1 MKRTD
6 FRTGASLALLFSLA
20 SLAAAQ
26 DTQASASGSTKAAG
40 GDARIEVGLA
50 FAQVLG
56 TSTFSATL
64 KQREY
69 AEDGSFTGSYKVKAA
84 PGAGVDVQYNLT
96 PRFGVRAGFQTFS
109 RKSDATFEAQI
120 PHPFY
125 FNQQRKVSGA
135 QSGLGFSESA
145 ITLTG
150 VYRGGSGKW
159 KVNVE
164 AGAAF
169 FTVNATVADRVNF
182 GDVYPYDTATFSG
195 VASSKRKVSPI
206 GVAAGIE
213 VGRQLSD
220 AVTVIA
226 GGRFTGGSGD
236 LDIAGAKV
244 SVKAGGAQAR
254 VGLRFTLTRRK

>member
-20 SLAAAQ
+20 SLATAQ
-26 DTQASASGSTKAAG
+26 DTQVSASGTPKSPA

-50 FAQVLG
+50 FADVLA
-56 TSTFSATL
+56 TSTFSAAL

-84 PGAGVDVQYNLT
+84 PGVGFDVQYNVS
-96 PRFGVRAGFQTFS
+96 PKFGVRAGFQSFS

-120 PHPFY
+120 PHPFF
-125 FNQQRKVSGA
+125 FNQQRKVSGS

-145 ITLTG
+145 MTLTG

-164 AGAAF
+164 AGVAY

-195 VASSKRKVSPI
+195 VASSKHKVSPI
-206 GVAAGIE
+206 GFAAGLEI
-213 VGRQLSD
+213 GRQLSD
-220 AVTVIA
+220 AVAVVA
-226 GGRFTGGSGD
+226 GGRFTGGSGEID
-236 LDIAGAKV
+236 VSGTKV

-254 VGLRFTLTRRK
+254 IGLRLTLARKK

>member
-20 SLAAAQ
+20 SLAAAK
-26 DTQASASGSTKAAG
+26 DTQVKASGSAKVAG
-40 GDARIEVGLA
+40 GDARLEVGLA
-50 FAQVLG
+50 FAEVLG

-84 PGAGVDVQYNLT
+84 PGAGIDLQYNLT

-145 ITLTG
+145 MTLTG

-206 GVAAGIE
+206 GVAVGIE
-213 VGRQLSD
+213 VGRQLSN
-220 AVTVIA
+220 AVAVVA

-244 SVKAGGAQAR
+244 NVKAGGAQAR
-254 VGLRFTLTRRK
+254 IGLRLTLTRRK

>member
-26 DTQASASGSTKAAG
+26 DTKVSASGAPAAPG
-40 GDARIEVGLA
+40 GDARLEVGLA
-50 FAQVLG
+50 FADVLG
-56 TSTFSATL
+56 TSTFSAAL

-84 PGAGVDVQYNLT
+84 PGASVDVQYNLS
-96 PRFGVRAGFQTFS
+96 PKFGVRAGFQSFS
-109 RKSDATFEAQI
+109 RKSDGTFDAQI

-125 FNQQRKVSGA
+125 FNQQRKVSGS
-135 QSGLGFSESA
+135 QSGLGFSEKA
-145 ITLTG
+145 TTLTG
-150 VYRGGSGKW
+150 VYRGGSDKW

-195 VASSKRKVSPI
+195 VASSKHKVSPI
-206 GVAAGIE
+206 GFAAGLEI
-213 VGRQLSD
+213 GRRLSD
-220 AVTVIA
+220 AVAVVA
-226 GGRFTGGSGD
+226 AGRFTGGSGD
-236 LDIAGAKV
+236 IDISGTKV
-244 SVKAGGAQAR
+244 SVKAGGVQAR
-254 VGLRFTLTRRK
+254 IGLRLTLARKK